1 MPCTKDLN
9 ISRSHPVLVTGAT
22 GYVAGVL
29 IAHLLE
35 KGLTVHGT
43 VRDPT
48 KTDRL
53 KHLNDAAS
61 KTKGTI
67 KFLKADLLAEGSYDE
82 AAKGCSVIFHTASP
96 FALNVKD
103 PDKDLIEPALRGT
116 ENVLTTANKTPSVK
130 RVVLTSSCV
139 AIYNHAKELQD
150 IPGGV
155 FTEENWNRGSTREDN
170 PYPLSK
176 VRRHVNMAFIS

>member
-9 ISRSHPVLVTGAT
+9 VSTSHPVLVTGAT

-29 IAHLLE
+29 IAHLLD

-53 KHLNDAAS
+53 EHLNKAAA

-67 KFLKADLLAEGSYDE
+67 KFFKADLLTEGSYDE
-82 AAKGCSVIFHTASP
+82 AAKGCSIIFHTASP
-96 FALNVKD
+96 FAINVED

-130 RVVLTSSCV
+130 RVVLTSSVV
-139 AIYNHAKELQD
+139 AMYNSAKEWQD

-155 FTEENWNRGSTREDN
+155 FTEEAWNRGSTREEN
-170 PYPLSK
+170 PYFLSK
-176 VRRHVNMAFIS
+176 VRRHTG